1 MATMTLGDLPQVQAL
16 SPREKLELM
25 DELWTSVA
33 PDLDKLEISEH
44 TKSTLDKRWAEF
56 LRNPGTAL
64 TLEQFK
70 KRLKSLRE

>member
-1 MATMTLGDLPQVQAL
+1 MIEMTLRDFPEVQAL
-16 SPREKLELM
+16 SPRQKLQLM

-33 PDLDKLEISEH
+33 PDLDKLEISDDI
-44 TKSTLDKRWAEF
+44 KSTLDKRWAEF
-56 LRNPGTAL
+56 LRNPGSAL

>member
-1 MATMTLGDLPQVQAL
+1 MTGMTLSDFPEVQAL

-33 PDLDKLEISEH
+33 PDLDKIEISEH
-44 TKSTLDKRWAEF
+44 AKSTLNRRWAEF
-56 LRNPGTAL
+56 LRNPRSAL

-70 KRLKSLRE
+70 KRLKSVRG